1 MSTVKAN
8 TIEPASGGTVT
19 ITGAALTTPAL
30 GTPASGNLANCTGLP
45 ASAVVNTPSGGISA
59 TTVQGAVN
67 ELDTEKFDKAG
78 GTITGPTVLSH
89 STADANSVEIRNASA
104 TGYGP
109 FFRGG
114 SSTRYAAIFVDYS
127 AGNQLMLLSGTGA
140 LTVAQGGTFGGNVGV
155 GAAPNNW
162 GSYSAVD
169 IAGNGAIAASSSGLT
184 STQIVNGAYYN
195 GTNWIYKYTG
205 VGVARYEQSDSS
217 GGVHRWFSA
226 PSGTAGSA
234 ISFTQAMALDVSG
247 NLSTVGVVSSSRYQ
261 STNSSDALPA
271 YGVEAGSGIFNAG
284 ASTIGFSVGSSE
296 QMRLTSTGLGIGTSS
311 PAYKLDVNIGNSS
324 GAKLFKFTGATTGG
338 SLFGYSDNGGVGI
351 TRTDPYSAMLY
362 FNTSGG
368 IQAYTNSTLRTT
380 LDASGNLLV
389 GVASG
394 SVHTLKKDVSQG
406 TDIAVVTSNAGG
418 RSARFLAVASEGW
431 NTADA
436 AILVGKNDVTNRGIN
451 SGGTINASG
460 ADAAEYECN
469 GGLKIAKGQIVG
481 FGPDGVLTDRFDA
494 AIRFGVKS
502 TDPHIV
508 GGDTWGTKDKIGE
521 RPEKPAALH
530 EDATEQEAQAHAQ
543 AVAKYQIDI
552 AAFSARLEAARQQV
566 DRIAYCGKVPCN
578 VTGAA
583 PGDYIVAV
591 NDGSGGIKGLAVR
604 FPTFDQYRAAV
615 GRVNRI
621 LSDGRAEI
629 AVIVH

>member
-1 MSTVKAN
+1 MADTTTTNLGLTKMEPGASDGTWGIKHN
-8 TIEPASGGTVT
+8 TNMDT
-19 ITGAALTTPAL
+19 
-30 GTPASGNLANCTGLP
+30 
-45 ASAVVNTPSGGISA
+45 
-59 TTVQGAVN
+59 
-67 ELDTEKFDKAG
+67 LDTAIQAKFDKGG
-78 GTITGPTVLSH
+78 GTIS
-89 STADANSVEIRNASA
+89 
-104 TGYGP
+104 
-109 FFRGG
+109 
-114 SSTRYAAIFVDYS
+114 
-127 AGNQLMLLSGTGA
+127 
-140 LTVAQGGTFGGNVGV
+140 
-155 GAAPNNW
+155 
-162 GSYSAVD
+162 
-169 IAGNGAIAASSSGLT
+169 
-184 STQIVNGAYYN
+184 
-195 GTNWIYKYTG
+195 
-205 VGVARYEQSDSS
+205 
-217 GGVHRWFSA
+217 
-226 PSGTAGSA
+226 
-234 ISFTQAMALDVSG
+234 
-247 NLSTVGVVSSSRYQ
+247 GVVSSSRYQ
-261 STNSSDALPA
+261 STSSSDALPA

-311 PAYKLDVNIGNSS
+311 LAGMKLVVKGATGYPATSGTTQTGVLRLAGGTGLYNVLDMGVSESTDTAWMQATRANNLGVYDTLVINPYGGNVGIGNASS
-324 GAKLFKFTGATTGG
+324 
-338 SLFGYSDNGGVGI
+338 
-351 TRTDPYSAMLY
+351 
-362 FNTSGG
+362 
-368 IQAYTNSTLRTT
+368 
-380 LDASGNLLV
+380 NLLV

-394 SVHTLKKDVSQG
+394 SAHTLKKDVSQG
-406 TDIAVVTSNAGG
+406 TDIAVVTSDAGG

-436 AILVGKNDVTNRGIN
+436 AIWVGKNDVTNRGIN

>member
-1 MSTVKAN
+1 MSTLAVNAIN
-8 TIEPASGGTVT
+8 AASGGTVT

-30 GTPASGNLANCTGLP
+30 GTPASGTLTNCTGFPVANLSGTTMP
-45 ASAVVNTPSGGISA
+45 SAVVNSSLNAITPSGGALDVSGNLGL
-59 TTVQGAVN
+59 GAVP
-67 ELDTEKFDKAG
+67 A
-78 GTITGPTVLSH
+78 
-89 STADANSVEIRNASA
+89 AWDAQHR
-104 TGYGP
+104 
-109 FFRGG
+109 
-114 SSTRYAAIFVDYS
+114 AIQFQYNTS
-127 AGNQLMLLSGTGA
+127 IS
-140 LTVAQGGTFGGNVGV
+140 
-155 GAAPNNW
+155 
-162 GSYSAVD
+162 SYSSIDGLTMTSNGYASDPATWKYLETYPSAQYQV
-169 IAGNGAIAASSSGLT
+169 GNG
-184 STQIVNGAYYN
+184 Q
-195 GTNWIYKYTG
+195 
-205 VGVARYEQSDSS
+205 
-217 GGVHRWFSA
+217 HRWLIA
-226 PSGTAGSA
+226 PSGTAGNA
-234 ISFTQAMALDVSG
+234 ISFTQAM
-247 NLSTVGVVSSSRYQ
+247 
-261 STNSSDALPA
+261 
-271 YGVEAGSGIFNAG
+271 
-284 ASTIGFSVGSSE
+284 
-296 QMRLTSTGLGIGTSS
+296 
-311 PAYKLDVNIGNSS
+311 
-324 GAKLFKFTGATTGG
+324 
-338 SLFGYSDNGGVGI
+338 
-351 TRTDPYSAMLY
+351 
-362 FNTSGG
+362 
-368 IQAYTNSTLRTT
+368 T
-380 LDASGNLLV
+380 LDASSNLLV

-394 SVHTLKKDVSQG
+394 SAHTLKKDVLQG
-406 TDIAVVTSNAGG
+406 IDIAVVTSNVGG
-418 RSARFLAVASEGW
+418 RSVRVLAVAAEGW

-436 AILVGKNDVTNRGIN
+436 AIWVGKNDVTNRGIN

>member
-1 MSTVKAN
+1 MSTVKTN

-30 GTPASGNLANCTGLP
+30 GTPASGTLTNCTGFPVANLSGTTMP
-45 ASAVVNTPSGGISA
+45 SAVVNSSLNAITPSGGA
-59 TTVQGAVN
+59 
-67 ELDTEKFDKAG
+67 L
-78 GTITGPTVLSH
+78 TITGT
-89 STADANSVEIRNASA
+89 
-104 TGYGP
+104 
-109 FFRGG
+109 
-114 SSTRYAAIFVDYS
+114 
-127 AGNQLMLLSGTGA
+127 
-140 LTVAQGGTFGGNVGV
+140 
-155 GAAPNNW
+155 
-162 GSYSAVD
+162 
-169 IAGNGAIAASSSGLT
+169 
-184 STQIVNGAYYN
+184 
-195 GTNWIYKYTG
+195 
-205 VGVARYEQSDSS
+205 
-217 GGVHRWFSA
+217 
-226 PSGTAGSA
+226 
-234 ISFTQAMALDVSG
+234 LDVSG

-261 STNSSDALPA
+261 STSSNDALPA

-296 QMRLTSTGLGIGTSS
+296 QMRLTS
-311 PAYKLDVNIGNSS
+311 
-324 GAKLFKFTGATTGG
+324 
-338 SLFGYSDNGGVGI
+338 
-351 TRTDPYSAMLY
+351 
-362 FNTSGG
+362 
-368 IQAYTNSTLRTT
+368 
-380 LDASGNLLV
+380 GNLLV
-389 GVASG
+389 GATSG
-394 SVHTLKKDVSQG
+394 SAHTLKKDVSQG

-418 RSARFLAVASEGW
+418 RSARVLAVAAEGW

-621 LSDGRAEI
+621 LSDGRAEV
-629 AVIVH
+629 AVMVH